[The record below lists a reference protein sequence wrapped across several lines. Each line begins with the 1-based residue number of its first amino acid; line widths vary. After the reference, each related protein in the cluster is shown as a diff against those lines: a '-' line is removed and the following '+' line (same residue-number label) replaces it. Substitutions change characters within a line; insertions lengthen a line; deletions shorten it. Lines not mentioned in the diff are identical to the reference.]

1 MKSSTQPTE
10 PICTI
15 CDIKLIQSDL
25 DGSLSELGLT
35 AHEAICGTCYAKH
48 YEN

>member
-1 MKSSTQPTE
+1 MKSSANESNPPCSSCGGKLTQF
-10 PICTI
+10 
-15 CDIKLIQSDL
+15 DL